1 MHGRTALIAVV
12 LLLVMAA
19 ISAVLLRPAAAP
31 SRELQAPA
39 WLVDL
44 VPSSVRR
51 LEVAVPGRA
60 AIVVEPSEI
69 DGVWVMMQSGQDLA
83 ASPGWPVASSQ
94 VRGIIRLIADFAK
107 APATDA
113 RPPEGST
120 RVRLA
125 MKDGPWREIFVGTS
139 ELAGRVPVAISN
151 ESGADGAQS
160 GNGARDR
167 DGDVQGLMVDAGLA
181 RLLRHEGMLAW
192 RETLVFPSSVEPS
205 TRISL
210 MVTDAVGVSGPVM
223 RLEASKVQGR
233 WALTAPFAARAEPQ
247 APAGVLLLAAR
258 AAPRSFIEPAPPDRD
273 TGLDQPTLVL
283 RLEQPVNMLVNDTVR
298 RRVLTQTL
306 ERGWASGEGA
316 SFARVTATL
325 KDLESREES
334 VVWGPMVMSVGDEH
348 FTGLSVDPSNWVARV
363 ATVMPPADV
372 RRIEIV
378 RGTTASALVRTVDGW
393 RGEDGASAES
403 FSGLD
408 ASALAD
414 ALLAWLGRTPAASIE
429 AGPQSVGTTTIRLFG
444 PSAAEGAALP
454 PAEEFTLES
463 IGGVWR
469 LSRDGV
475 TRLYRGPVAGLEKA
489 GLVIE

>member
-1 MHGRTALIAVV
+1 
-12 LLLVMAA
+12 MAA

-139 ELAGRVPVAISN
+139 ELAGRVPVAISQ

-210 MVTDAVGVSGPVM
+210 MVTDAVGVVT

-258 AAPRSFIEPAPPDRD
+258 ATPRSFIEPAPPDTD
-273 TGLDQPTLVL
+273 TGLDQPSLVL
-283 RLEQPVNMLVNDTVR
+283 RLEQPVNILVNDTVR

-325 KDLESREES
+325 TNLESREES

-378 RGTTASALVRTVDGW
+378 RGTTTSALVRTVDGW
-393 RGEDGASAES
+393 RGEDGASAEA

-414 ALLAWLGRTPAASIE
+414 ALLAWLGRTPAA
-429 AGPQSVGTTTIRLFG
+429 
-444 PSAAEGAALP
+444 
-454 PAEEFTLES
+454 
-463 IGGVWR
+463 
-469 LSRDGV
+469 
-475 TRLYRGPVAGLEKA
+475 
-489 GLVIE
+489 

>member
-1 MHGRTALIAVV
+1 
-12 LLLVMAA
+12 MAA

-44 VPSSVRR
+44 APSAVRR

-151 ESGADGAQS
+151 ESGADGSQS
-160 GNGARDR
+160 GNSND
-167 DGDVQGLMVDAGLA
+167 DVQGLMVDAGLA

-210 MVTDAVGVSGPVM
+210 MVTDAVGVVT
-223 RLEASKVQGR
+223 RLEASKVQAR

-258 AAPRSFIEPAPPDRD
+258 ATPRSFVEPAPPDRD

-325 KDLESREES
+325 TDLESREES

-378 RGTTASALVRTVDGW
+378 RGTTTSAMVRTVDGW
-393 RGEDGASAES
+393 RGEDGASADA

-408 ASALAD
+408 ANALAE

-429 AGPQSVGTTTIRLFG
+429 AGAQSVGTTTIRLFG
-444 PSAAEGAALP
+444 PGAAEGAALP

-463 IGGVWR
+463 IGGMWR